1 MHPFKPSL
9 APYSPGAQF
18 AHAATFERI
27 EYLPSAQAVHVVA
40 PVLVPAFVIEP
51 AAQVMQWFEPS
62 FPMYFAAGQLLQAC
76 MFERVE
82 YLPAAHAV
90 HVVAPAPVPLFVIDP
105 GPQLMHRV
113 EPSLVTYVAA
123 AQSLQAPTLD

>member
-1 MHPFKPSL
+1 M
-9 APYSPGAQF
+9 
-18 AHAATFERI
+18 
-27 EYLPSAQAVHVVA
+27 
-40 PVLVPAFVIEP
+40 LVPAFVIEP

-90 HVVAPAPVPLFVIDP
+90 QVFAPAEGPLSVVCPAPQALQTGCPV
-105 GPQLMHRV
+105 
-113 EPSLVTYVAA
+113 
-123 AQSLQAPTLD
+123 